1 MLDEI
6 LVDYPQIKVIDYL
19 LMNPF
24 AELSKLQIAV
34 GAEISRITL
43 NKFIDDLTDKEL
55 VIKNTNSK
63 YHLNLQSP
71 IVVKLNRLLD
81 ELNKLAIEEAINHAD
96 ESYDMVSDD
105 EFDEIFDENS
115 PDVDLIQLENEILM
129 KEGYGIFIEEIN
141 ENYVLLVWFG
151 GFHMEKG
158 NIPINKNMVIV
169 PDSEMIYASSVGV
182 GADNEEVRLILFNK
196 RLISDGENI
205 EIINESDTQIILNKA
220 TASKL
225 KELLDEHLKDWRYF
239 RWLLWNQIK

>member
-6 LVDYPQIKVIDYL
+6 FGDYPQIKVIDYF

-115 PDVDLIQLENEILM
+115 PDVDLIQFENEILM

-141 ENYVLLVWFG
+141 ENYVLLV
-151 GFHMEKG
+151 
-158 NIPINKNMVIV
+158 
-169 PDSEMIYASSVGV
+169 
-182 GADNEEVRLILFNK
+182 
-196 RLISDGENI
+196 
-205 EIINESDTQIILNKA
+205 
-220 TASKL
+220 
-225 KELLDEHLKDWRYF
+225 
-239 RWLLWNQIK
+239 

>member
-6 LVDYPQIKVIDYL
+6 FGDYPQIKVIDYL

-43 NKFIDDLTDKEL
+43 NKFIDDLTDKQL

-63 YHLNLQSP
+63 YHLNLKSP

-81 ELNKLAIEEAINHAD
+81 ELNKLAIEEAMNHVN

-115 PDVDLIQLENEILM
+115 SDVDLIQLENEILI

-141 ENYVLLVWFG
+141 DNYVLLV
-151 GFHMEKG
+151 
-158 NIPINKNMVIV
+158 
-169 PDSEMIYASSVGV
+169 
-182 GADNEEVRLILFNK
+182 
-196 RLISDGENI
+196 
-205 EIINESDTQIILNKA
+205 
-220 TASKL
+220 
-225 KELLDEHLKDWRYF
+225 
-239 RWLLWNQIK
+239 

>member
-6 LVDYPQIKVIDYL
+6 FGDYPQIKVIDYL

-43 NKFIDDLTDKEL
+43 NKFIDDLTDKQL

-63 YHLNLQSP
+63 YHLNLKSP

-81 ELNKLAIEEAINHAD
+81 ELNKLAIEEAMNHVN
-96 ESYDMVSDD
+96 ESYNMVSDD

-115 PDVDLIQLENEILM
+115 PDVDLIQLENEILI

-141 ENYVLLVWFG
+141 DNYVLLV
-151 GFHMEKG
+151 
-158 NIPINKNMVIV
+158 
-169 PDSEMIYASSVGV
+169 
-182 GADNEEVRLILFNK
+182 
-196 RLISDGENI
+196 
-205 EIINESDTQIILNKA
+205 
-220 TASKL
+220 
-225 KELLDEHLKDWRYF
+225 
-239 RWLLWNQIK
+239 